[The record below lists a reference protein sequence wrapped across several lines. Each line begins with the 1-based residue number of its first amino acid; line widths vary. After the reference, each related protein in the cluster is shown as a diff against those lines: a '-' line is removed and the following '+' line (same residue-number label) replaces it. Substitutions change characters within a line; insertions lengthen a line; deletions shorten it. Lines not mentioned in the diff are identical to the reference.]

1 MSKDETVGRLIE
13 GLKLIERS
21 AEDKYQRLSAIR
33 DMAESMKFNSEMH
46 AIEREREA
54 YSWFGY
60 KLASLLGDYENNI
73 KQKQDGK

>member
-1 MSKDETVGRLIE
+1 MSKDEAVGRLIE
-13 GLKLIERS
+13 SIKIIERS
-21 AEDKYQRLSAIR
+21 AEDNYQRLTAIR
-33 DMAESMKFNSEMH
+33 DMAENMRFNSEMH

-60 KLASLLGDYENNI
+60 KLASLLGEFENNI

>member
-1 MSKDETVGRLIE
+1 MSNDEAVGILIE
-13 GLKLIERS
+13 GLKFIERS
-21 AEDKYQRLSAIR
+21 TEDKYQRLTAIR
-33 DMAESMKFNSEMH
+33 DMAENMKFNSEMH

-73 KQKQDGK
+73 KKS